1 MEAQFV
7 SGYAFGLYRGR
18 WRFGSFDE
26 VASLAKAALLT
37 TVLIVSLDLA
47 LVSRRSIPL
56 SSAVAAGPL
65 ALVLMAGARYA
76 WRLRLELRRRP
87 TGADGTRLL
96 VFGAGEGGA
105 QVITA
110 MLRDPDSP
118 YYPVG
123 LLDDDPEKKNLRIMG
138 VPVVGDRSKLVEA
151 AERYRA
157 DALLVAVPSADA
169 ELLAEVADLAAEA
182 DLAVKVLPPVKDL
195 FGGGVGL
202 F

>member
-1 MEAQFV
+1 MADREAC
-7 SGYAFGLYRGR
+7 
-18 WRFGSFDE
+18 
-26 VASLAKAALLT
+26 
-37 TVLIVSLDLA
+37 SLDVA
-47 LVSRRSIPL
+47 LVSNRSIPL

-105 QVITA
+105 QVITV

-138 VPVVGDRSKLVEA
+138 V
-151 AERYRA
+151 
-157 DALLVAVPSADA
+157 
-169 ELLAEVADLAAEA
+169 VADLAAGA
-182 DLAVKVLPPVKDL
+182 DLAVKVLPPVKNL
-195 FGGGVGL
+195 FGRRGGPVLTSVGSPCAVKPL
-202 F
+202 VTRSNCSRIKQACG

>member
-1 MEAQFV
+1 V
-7 SGYAFGLYRGR
+7 SN
-18 WRFGSFDE
+18 
-26 VASLAKAALLT
+26 
-37 TVLIVSLDLA
+37 
-47 LVSRRSIPL
+47 RSIPL
-56 SSAVAAGPL
+56 SSALAAGPL

-123 LLDDDPEKKNLRIMG
+123 LLDDDPERRNLRIMG

-157 DALLVAVPSADA
+157 DTLLVAVPSADA
-169 ELLAEVADLAAEA
+169 ELLAEVADLAAGV
-182 DLAVKVLPPVKDL
+182 DLTVKVLPPVKDL